1 MSNIEDKMD
10 RMVQQWAC
18 RQKSY
23 LSYMPAQCGHHYKKR
38 RIDLLRW
45 DLRNIIPLTFN
56 EHTLVHSGAL
66 HVEIQNPFRLL
77 YLEQRATINLKSYL
91 LENGWTR
98 DEWLKIQYTKLEREL
113 DE

>member
-1 MSNIEDKMD
+1 MSSIEDKMD

-18 RQKSY
+18 KQQSYVSY
-23 LSYMPAQCGHHYKKR
+23 LPAQCGHHYKKR

-45 DLRNIIPLTFN
+45 DLLNIIPLTYY
-56 EHTLVHSGAL
+56 EHTQVHNGKL
-66 HVEIQNPFRLL
+66 DIEIRNPFRKL
-77 YLEQRATINLKSYL
+77 YLDQRANMNLKSYL

-98 DEWLKIQYTKLEREL
+98 EEWLKIQYTKLEREL